1 VNKTVLGI
9 GEVVCNQL
17 TREVGKIVRIVNNSD
32 LGHSS
37 TLARNP
43 KGVSYVVFLPASDK
57 SAARE
62 CLWRESDLEP
72 ASP

>member
-1 VNKTVLGI
+1 VNKTCLSI
-9 GEVVCNQL
+9 GDLVCNL
-17 TREVGKIVRIVNNSD
+17 MTREVGKIVRIVHNSD

-37 TLARNP
+37 TLARDP

-57 SAARE
+57 RSGRE